1 LLFGNRNFKV
11 YFSIKQ
17 KDEMRKKSA
26 KLGALSLL
34 TMWIANPVAAQQR
47 VEIAVGEDILETYVG
62 EYEFAPGV
70 ALVVTLEDGD
80 LFAQVAGQV
89 RAPIF
94 AESETKFFYRGVDA
108 QVTFTKDASGAVTG
122 LILHQDGVPDQP
134 APKVR
139 SELPAATDVVEIRG
153 DVALR
158 GDVEN
163 ELGPIEEAFRSA
175 PDNDDN
181 RRAYADILFRLG
193 NIWQADD
200 VIAPL
205 ATVSSSNLDDLRL
218 GARIALMMSDYDR
231 AESLFGR
238 MRHVADADSEAH
250 IQAIQGLVMVY
261 YQSNEYDKA
270 RTLGLDGDERRS
282 TLLTFMERFEG
293 EPYQIEWATP
303 ERVAHLPI
311 INDFTRPGAL
321 PLMELE
327 INGHTVEFILD
338 SGGDRL
344 YIDEAVA
351 ERVGIRNIAERRS
364 RYAYTGGASV
374 DEPLGVAET
383 VTMGEVTL
391 KNVPVIVAKWK
402 AMGQTTDGVVTTQ
415 MLKQFLSTV
424 DYTNSR
430 ITFRERNDT
439 GLRQLLESFGDDRPH
454 QMPFFMSATHLMY
467 TKGSLNGHEGMN
479 MFMDSGL
486 ASSMPLVILNE
497 TVEFLALP
505 RNDLPGTN
513 YYWSPVN
520 SHGIGSLLRG
530 AGQALGNVL
539 VEENSYWRQGF
550 IFDALISHQYLRHL
564 GSWTIDFDTMTYYF
578 PG

>member
-1 LLFGNRNFKV
+1 
-11 YFSIKQ
+11 
-17 KDEMRKKSA
+17 MRKKSA

-34 TMWIANPVAAQQR
+34 TMWIVNPVAAQQR
-47 VEIAVGEDILETYVG
+47 VEIEVGEDILETYVG

-134 APKVR
+134 APKVS

-205 ATVSSSNLDDLRL
+205 ATASSSNLDDLRL

-238 MRHVADADSEAH
+238 MRDVADADSEAH

-374 DEPLGVAET
+374 DEPLGVA
-383 VTMGEVTL
+383 
-391 KNVPVIVAKWK
+391 
-402 AMGQTTDGVVTTQ
+402 GVLDQ
-415 MLKQFLSTV
+415 
-424 DYTNSR
+424 R
-430 ITFRERNDT
+430 
-439 GLRQLLESFGDDRPH
+439 H
-454 QMPFFMSATHLMY
+454 AAMSAAPAIHQSVAWADVESRDRLAGLQHADIGDAANIDDHATYGWGGEHPFV
-467 TKGSLNGHEGMN
+467 KGGHQWCA
-479 MFMDSGL
+479 L
-486 ASSMPLVILNE
+486 AAECNVS
-497 TVEFLALP
+497 AAK
-505 RNDLPGTN
+505 
-513 YYWSPVN
+513 
-520 SHGIGSLLRG
+520 IGNRDD
-530 AGQALGNVL
+530 AG
-539 VEENSYWRQGF
+539 
-550 IFDALISHQYLRHL
+550 
-564 GSWTIDFDTMTYYF
+564 
-578 PG
+578 

>member
-1 LLFGNRNFKV
+1 
-11 YFSIKQ
+11 
-17 KDEMRKKSA
+17 MRKKSA
-26 KLGALSLL
+26 RLGALSLL

-47 VEIAVGEDILETYVG
+47 VEIEVGEDILETYVG

-108 QVTFTKDASGAVTG
+108 QVTFTKDASGAVAG

-134 APKVR
+134 APKVS

-238 MRHVADADSEAH
+238 MRDVADADSEAH

-486 ASSMPLVILNE
+486 ASSMPLVILDE
-497 TVEFLALP
+497 TVEFLGLAK
-505 RNDLPGTN
+505 NDIQGTN

>member
-1 LLFGNRNFKV
+1 MMKASAGIGLATLFT
-11 YFSIKQ
+11 IWA
-17 KDEMRKKSA
+17 M
-26 KLGALSLL
+26 
-34 TMWIANPVAAQQR
+34 NPIAAQER
-47 VEIAVGEDILETYVG
+47 VEIEVGEYILETYVG
-62 EYEFAPGV
+62 EYEFAPGI
-70 ALVVTLEDGD
+70 ALVVTLENGD
-80 LFAQVAGQV
+80 VFAQLAGQG

-108 QVTFTKDASGAVTG
+108 QLTFTKDASGAVTG

-134 APKVR
+134 APKVS
-139 SELPAATDVVEIRG
+139 SELPAAADVVEIRG
-153 DVALR
+153 DVAHR

-163 ELGPIEEAFRSA
+163 ELGPIEEAFRSV
-175 PDNDDN
+175 PDDNNN
-181 RRAYADILFRLG
+181 RRAYADVLFRLG

-205 ATVSSSNLDDLRL
+205 ATASSSNLDDLEL
-218 GARIALMMSDYDR
+218 GAKISLMMSDYDR
-231 AESLFGR
+231 AEMLFER
-238 MRHVADADSEAH
+238 LRDLADADSEAH
-250 IQAIQGLVMVY
+250 MQAIQGLVMVY
-261 YQSNEYDKA
+261 YQTNQYDKT
-270 RTLGLDGDERRS
+270 RMIELDGDERRS
-282 TLLTFMERFEG
+282 TLLTFMQRFEG
-293 EPYQIEWATP
+293 EPYQIEWATS

-311 INDFTRPGAL
+311 INDFTVPGAL
-321 PLMELE
+321 PLMKLE
-327 INGHTVEFILD
+327 INGHPVEFILD
-338 SGGDRL
+338 TGGDRL
-344 YIDEAVA
+344 YIDESVA

-364 RYAYTGGASV
+364 RYAYTGGESV
-374 DEPLGVAET
+374 AEPLGVAET

-391 KNVPVIVAKWK
+391 NNVPVVVAKWK
-402 AMGQTTDGVVTTQ
+402 AMGPTSDGVVTTQ

-424 DYTNSR
+424 DYENKR
-430 ITFRERNDT
+430 ITFREKSDAS
-439 GLRQLLESFGDDRPH
+439 LAQVFDSFGDDRPH

-486 ASSMPLVILNE
+486 ASSMPLVILDE
-497 TVEFLALP
+497 TVEFLGLAK
-505 RNDLPGTN
+505 NDIPGTN

-564 GSWTIDFDTMTYYF
+564 GSWTIDFDSMTYYF
-578 PG
+578 PESGRSG